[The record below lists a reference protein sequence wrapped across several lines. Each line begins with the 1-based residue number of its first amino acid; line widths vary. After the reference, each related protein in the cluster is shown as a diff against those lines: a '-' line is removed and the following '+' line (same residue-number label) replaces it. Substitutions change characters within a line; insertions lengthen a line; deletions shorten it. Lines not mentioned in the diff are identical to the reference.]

1 MKSIFKIISYATYPA
16 LWATIGV
23 TYLSVNSGFLW
34 QNIVLSL
41 LLHSLIP
48 LVFVWVM
55 VKRGIFDSI
64 EIPQTKHRSWVV
76 LFSLVCAVVF
86 SIITLQ
92 ENAIGITTETSESVA
107 LNNLQFEYLIMW
119 NQLILLSLITQWLFN
134 RFSFKISIHV
144 LSVVGFFT
152 YFISMG
158 NIITWDKFWEQNG
171 FWNQQYAMYLG
182 IIISLLVAISRKQ
195 LKAHKT
201 DELMVGAAIG
211 VSMVFINFYIYEKLG
226 SIFYF

>member
-1 MKSIFKIISYATYPA
+1 MKSIFKVISYASYPA

-34 QNIVLSL
+34 QNIVLSF

-55 VKRGIFDSI
+55 VKRGKFDSI

-76 LFSLVCAVVF
+76 IFSLVCALVF
-86 SIITLQ
+86 FTITLQ
-92 ENAIGITTETSESVA
+92 ENVIGITTETPESAA
-107 LNNLQFEYLIMW
+107 LSNLQFEFLIIW
-119 NQLILLSLITQWLFN
+119 NQLILLSLIIQWLFN

-152 YFISMG
+152 FFFSMEK
-158 NIITWDKFWEQNG
+158 IITWDKFWEQHG
-171 FWNQQYAMYLG
+171 FWNQEYAIYLG
-182 IIISLLVAISRKQ
+182 IIISLLIAISRKQ

-201 DELMVGAAIG
+201 DELIVGAAIG
-211 VSMVFINFYIYEKLG
+211 VSIVFINFYVYEKLG

>member
-1 MKSIFKIISYATYPA
+1 MKSIFKVISYASYPA

-34 QNIVLSL
+34 QNIVLSF

-55 VKRGIFDSI
+55 VKRGKFDSI
-64 EIPQTKHRSWVV
+64 EIPQTKHRGWVV
-76 LFSLVCAVVF
+76 IFSLVCALVF
-86 SIITLQ
+86 FTITLQ
-92 ENAIGITTETSESVA
+92 ENVIGITTETPESAA
-107 LNNLQFEYLIMW
+107 LSNLQFEFLIIW
-119 NQLILLSLITQWLFN
+119 NQLILLSLIIQWLFN

-152 YFISMG
+152 FFFSMEK
-158 NIITWDKFWEQNG
+158 IITWDKFWEQHG
-171 FWNQQYAMYLG
+171 FWNQEYAIYLG
-182 IIISLLVAISRKQ
+182 IIISLLIAISRKQ

-201 DELMVGAAIG
+201 DELIVGAAIG
-211 VSMVFINFYIYEKLG
+211 VSIVFINFYVYEKLG